1 MNNEKLT
8 SKQEKRVITVEV
20 TTIKDDEVQ
29 QLHDRIDILS
39 KEIFSLKQEFAFVGF
54 FSSRSLCNMYW
65 ALIILHSSLMFLF
78 NWLRVDLSSFSL
90 SIVFLRGFLC

>member
-8 SKQEKRVITVEV
+8 SKQEKKVITNIEV

-39 KEIFSLKQEFAFVGF
+39 KEIFSLKQEFAFAGF
-54 FSSRSLCNMYW
+54 FHPVLYVICIG
-65 ALIILHSSLMFLF
+65 LLLF
-78 NWLRVDLSSFSL
+78 FTHH
-90 SIVFLRGFLC
+90 

>member
-54 FSSRSLCNMYW
+54 FHPVLYVICIG
-65 ALIILHSSLMFLF
+65 LLLF
-78 NWLRVDLSSFSL
+78 FTHH
-90 SIVFLRGFLC
+90 

>member
-54 FSSRSLCNMYW
+54 FFIPFFM
-65 ALIILHSSLMFLF
+65 
-78 NWLRVDLSSFSL
+78 
-90 SIVFLRGFLC
+90 